1 MRRVSATRARQVGSS
16 RAVGSQPHS
25 TGSSRRREDCA
36 GMCGYWST
44 GASCR
49 DVFELSGCF
58 NDPTETTV
66 FRQTPSAARECR
78 QGFLGRTIMGQFGFG
93 ACLVTALA
101 LNATSFAAPNATKP
115 QSEKPDSDREKPD
128 ERRFEP
134 YRFPR
139 PCRPI
144 SSTNST
150 TRATWCMPRTHRSR
164 CCTIMS
170 RRSFAVPAISA
181 AEAGNA

>member
-1 MRRVSATRARQVGSS
+1 MRARLDRVAPSVTTAQYRVESPARGL
-16 RAVGSQPHS
+16 
-25 TGSSRRREDCA
+25 
-36 GMCGYWST
+36 CGNVRVLVYR
-44 GASCR
+44 CK
-49 DVFELSGCF
+49 LSGCF

-150 TRATWCMPRTHRSR
+150 TRATWSMPRTHRSR

-170 RRSFAVPAISA
+170 RRSFAEPAISA